1 MDTFAPMRADCRV
14 LARNAVL
21 AHRRGNDLAG
31 VRLLR
36 YMLRRCPRRVSAV
49 PDTDACTDAGMLA
62 CLETVSAGL
71 ARNAVLAHRRG
82 NDLAG
87 VRLRP
92 QR

>member
-1 MDTFAPMRADCRV
+1 MDTFAPMREDCRV

-31 VRLLR
+31 VRLHQ

-62 CLETVSAGL
+62 CLETVSA
-71 ARNAVLAHRRG
+71 VLAG
-82 NDLAG
+82 NGDRAAAAG
-87 VRLRP
+87 SGR
-92 QR
+92 